1 MMEGYD
7 VRGPVMME
15 GYDVR
20 GPVMM
25 MEDMM
30 QALS

>member
-1 MMEGYD
+1 MEGYD